1 MTRYWGTVGAV
12 LLLASAV
19 AAPARA
25 QDIVKLGEYQ
35 DWSAYAAGSGADKVC
50 YIVSAPSL
58 RQPGLDQSGQGERQA
73 MLYVTHRPGKKARGV
88 VMASA
93 GYQFKPDS
101 EATLEIGKGKFTLFT
116 HGDRAWAADAETD
129 ERIVRAMRGGKS
141 MTVKSTP
148 AQGNATTDIYSLN
161 GVVAALRRIGE
172 ACPAR

>member
-1 MTRYWGTVGAV
+1 M
-12 LLLASAV
+12 
-19 AAPARA
+19 AAPSQA

-58 RQPGLDQSGQGERQA
+58 RQPGQGERQA

-93 GYQFKPDS
+93 GYEFKTDS
-101 EATLEIGKGKFTLFT
+101 EATLEIGKGRFALFT
-116 HGDRAWAADAETD
+116 KGETAWAADAETD

-148 AQGNATTDIYSLN
+148 AQGDATTDIYSLN